1 MLQPNLPP
9 TAAVSQLSDLI
20 ALFRDVKRAEKWVA
34 ELAAATEEHTTAL
47 KALADGN
54 TAAVAL
60 AEKLDKQEAEQA
72 AKAEKLAALEAKINA
87 QKKEQDEAKLFI
99 VSCQSEM
106 KAKEAQ
112 HEAEYSA
119 KTSALQALESQMLAA
134 KAEAEADK
142 TVAAQIKAEMQDK
155 LKAVKA
161 ALSA

>member
-9 TAAVSQLSDLI
+9 EAAVSQLSDLI
-20 ALFRDVKRAEKWVA
+20 ALFRDIKRAEKWVA
-34 ELAAATEEHTTAL
+34 DLSAAAEENKAAL
-47 KALADGN
+47 KALAEAN
-54 TAAVAL
+54 SAMVVL
-60 AEKLDKQEAEQA
+60 SEKLDKQEAEQA
-72 AKAEKLAALEAKINA
+72 VKAEKLAAIEAKLNA

-106 KAKEAQ
+106 AAKEAQ

-134 KAEAEADK
+134 KAEAEGDK
-142 TVAAQIKAEMQDK
+142 AAAAQIKAEMQDK